1 MKTKQTFGVVNRG
14 DERLYVPGFTL
25 VELLVVIA
33 IIGILI
39 ALLLP
44 AVQAARE
51 AARRMQCSNNM
62 KQIGLALHMYH
73 DTHNVMPP
81 AGIKVNGRYRG
92 GWSVTILAHSEQSG
106 ILDSLAFPEYHY
118 YSDRNKFAAMT
129 PVPMFLCPSQGETHT
144 QHNQVSGSSK
154 EQYNGQNP
162 YTIHY
167 QTVAGPTPTAT
178 EDYPVDPDGGNG
190 VFATGGI
197 IYRDS
202 SVSLD
207 DVTDG
212 TSKTYLVGE
221 LSWAKSCV
229 FRLWTR
235 GCTGTDC
242 GGCKNMAYGINLGEY
257 ATYMNGFFNDCG
269 FGSEHPGGAN
279 FTMADGSVRFVSE
292 DTFLGILKKTAS
304 RNAGEVIEQP

>member
-1 MKTKQTFGVVNRG
+1 MKTGLTAGVAR
-14 DERLYVPGFTL
+14 ERNDRLHFPGFTL

-62 KQIGLALHMYH
+62 KQLGLAIHLYYDAHG
-73 DTHNVMPP
+73 VFPP
-81 AGIKVNGRYRG
+81 AGIKQNGIYRG
-92 GWSVTILAHSEQSG
+92 GWSVTILSHAEQSG
-106 ILDSLAFPEYHY
+106 VLDLLAFPAYHY
-118 YSDRNKFAAMT
+118 YSDPNKSAAMT
-129 PVPMFLCPSQGETHT
+129 PVPMFLCPSQGDTHT
-144 QHNQVSGSSK
+144 QHYRVSGKDK
-154 EQYNGQNP
+154 ERYRGQDP

-167 QTVAGPTPTAT
+167 QTVAGPTPTT
-178 EDYPVDPDGGNG
+178 NENYPVEPSTGNG
-190 VFATGGI
+190 VFATGGV

-202 SVSLD
+202 AVSVRD
-207 DVTDG
+207 ITDG
-212 TSKTYLVGE
+212 TSKTFMVGE
-221 LSWAKSCV
+221 LSWAKSSV

-235 GCTGTDC
+235 GCNTLDC
-242 GGCKNMAYGINLGEY
+242 ASCKNLAYGINLGEY
-257 ATYMNGFFNDCG
+257 ATYMNGSFNDCG

-304 RNAGEVIEQP
+304 RNEGEVLEQP

>member
-1 MKTKQTFGVVNRG
+1 MNSRLKAGVVSKG
-14 DERLYVPGFTL
+14 YGRLHFPGFTL

-33 IIGILI
+33 IIGILV

-62 KQIGLALHMYH
+62 KQLGLALHLYH
-73 DTHNVMPP
+73 DTHKVFPP
-81 AGIKVNGRYRG
+81 AGIKQRGKYRG
-92 GWSVTILAHSEQSG
+92 GWSVTILPHSEQRVVQD
-106 ILDSLAFPEYHY
+106 LLAFPVYHY
-118 YSDRNKFAAMT
+118 YSDPNKSVAMT
-129 PVPMFLCPSQGETHT
+129 PIPMFLCPSQDDTHT
-144 QHNQVSGSSK
+144 QHFRVSGRTK
-154 EQYNGQNP
+154 EQYQGQDP

-167 QTVAGPTPTAT
+167 QAVAGPTPTT
-178 EDYPVDPDGGNG
+178 NEDYTVDPSTGNG
-190 VFATGGI
+190 VFSVGGV

-202 SVSLD
+202 DVSVKD
-207 DVTDG
+207 ITDG

-221 LSWAKSCV
+221 LSWGKSNV

-235 GCTGTDC
+235 GCTTFDC
-242 GGCKNMAYGINLGEY
+242 ASCKNMAHGINLGEY
-257 ATYMNGFFNDCG
+257 ATYLNGSFNNSG

-292 DTFLGILKKTAS
+292 DTFLGILKGMAS
-304 RNAGEVIEQP
+304 RNDGEIL

>member
-1 MKTKQTFGVVNRG
+1 MKSRLKAGVVSKGG
-14 DERLYVPGFTL
+14 DRLHSPGFTL

-62 KQIGLALHMYH
+62 KQLGLALHMYH
-73 DTHNVMPP
+73 DAHQVFPP
-81 AGIKVNGRYRG
+81 AGIKVNGKYRG
-92 GWSVTILAHSEQSG
+92 GWSVAILPHSEQSEVQE
-106 ILDSLAFPEYHY
+106 LLAFPKYHY
-118 YSDRNKFAAMT
+118 YSDPNKSAAMI
-129 PVPMFLCPSQGETHT
+129 PVPMFLCPSQGDTHT
-144 QHNQVSGSSK
+144 QHFRVSGKTK
-154 EQYNGQNP
+154 EQYQGQDP

-167 QTVAGPTPTAT
+167 QAVAGPTPTTT
-178 EDYPVDPDGGNG
+178 ENYPVDPSTGNG
-190 VFATGGI
+190 VFAVGGV

-202 SVSLD
+202 KISVRD
-207 DVTDG
+207 ITDG

-221 LSWAKSCV
+221 LSWGKSSV

-235 GCTGTDC
+235 GCTTFDC
-242 GGCKNMAYGINLGEY
+242 ASSKNMAYGINLGEY
-257 ATYMNGFFNDCG
+257 ATYLNGSFNDCG

-279 FTMADGSVRFVSE
+279 FTMADGSVQFVSE

-304 RNAGEVIEQP
+304 RNEGEMLGEL